1 MDLIV
6 LRTVPRPNPVTE
18 LRPANIDTQTGD
30 SSRLISIDEVRRKWA
45 KKQEARRALLS
56 YTPQPA

>member
-6 LRTVPRPNPVTE
+6 LRTVPQRNESRQSREERNAANP
-18 LRPANIDTQTGD
+18 
-30 SSRLISIDEVRRKWA
+30 RLISMDEVRRRWA
-45 KKQEARRALLS
+45 KKQEARRALLT

>member
-6 LRTVPRPNPVTE
+6 LRNVPRRNAE
-18 LRPANIDTQTGD
+18 SQHRESGREAEQSSN
-30 SSRLISIDEVRRKWA
+30 SRLMSMDEVRRRWA
-45 KKQEARRALLS
+45 KKQAARRGMLS

>member
-6 LRTVPRPNPVTE
+6 LRNVPKRSAGSDSSNSTEEHGVT
-18 LRPANIDTQTGD
+18 N
-30 SSRLISIDEVRRKWA
+30 SRLISMDEVRRRWA
-45 KKQEARRALLS
+45 KKQEARRALLT

>member
-6 LRTVPRPNPVTE
+6 LRNVPQRRLE
-18 LRPANIDTQTGD
+18 GESRE
-30 SSRLISIDEVRRKWA
+30 SSREEQNFSNARLISMDEVRRRWA

>member
-6 LRTVPRPNPVTE
+6 LRNVPRLKVEASAKADEAPKE
-18 LRPANIDTQTGD
+18 LQT
-30 SSRLISIDEVRRKWA
+30 LISIDEVRRRWQ
-45 KKQEARRALLS
+45 KKQAVRRMTLS